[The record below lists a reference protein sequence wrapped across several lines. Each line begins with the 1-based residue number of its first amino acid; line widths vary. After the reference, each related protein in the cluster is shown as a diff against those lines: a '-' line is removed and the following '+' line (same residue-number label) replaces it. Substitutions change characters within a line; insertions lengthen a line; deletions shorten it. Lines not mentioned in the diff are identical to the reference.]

1 MKVVVNSKDK
11 IVPIGCT
18 LEQLI
23 QILGIKDNEPVAIAL
38 GEDVIERDNWNIT
51 HLKDK
56 DNITIIRP
64 TCGG

>member
-11 IVPIGCT
+11 IVPVGCT

-38 GEDVIERDNWNIT
+38 GEDVIERENWRTTTLND
-51 HLKDK
+51 HNK
-56 DNITIIRP
+56 ITIIRP